1 MLNFLYV
8 IFIKYAALVPLC
20 VMAGEHVLRWRIP
33 KFPNGLIPLT
43 NLIASILLLV
53 FWAPLIRSHWP
64 LGLRIFNGI
73 LYGFAVTGIHQFF
86 RQTRDYIRLRKLR
99 KQMKKNI
106 KENQSI

>member
-1 MLNFLYV
+1 MLEFLYI

-20 VMAGEHVLRWRIP
+20 VMAAARVLRYSIP
-33 KFPNGLIPLT
+33 KFPNNLIPVT
-43 NLIASILLLV
+43 NLIASLICLI
-53 FWAPLIRSHWP
+53 FWAPLIRTNYP

-86 RQTRDYIRLRKLR
+86 KQLHDYFRLIRLKR
-99 KQMKKNI
+99 QMKKNI